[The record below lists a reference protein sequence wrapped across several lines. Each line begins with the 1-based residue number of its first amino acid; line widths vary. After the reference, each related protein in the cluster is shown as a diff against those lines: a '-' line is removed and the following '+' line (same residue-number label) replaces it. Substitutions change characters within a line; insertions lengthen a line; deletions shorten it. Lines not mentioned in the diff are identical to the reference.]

1 MRVGFS
7 VLLGAA
13 LFGLPAIEAN
23 ARNLTLTVGPGG
35 QYRTLSSAAAAANA
49 DTNADNYYIIDVAP
63 GIYADDFPVV
73 TRPMTI
79 EADPRHVGKQVL
91 LNATIPLPGK
101 KGIIVT
107 TASLTIDGL
116 TFQGASIA
124 NSDGGNGA
132 GIRDQNTGSPAS
144 LIVRNSLFVG
154 NQEGIL
160 TGGNPAQNITI
171 SNSRFINNGNPDPQY
186 FQHALYVN
194 RGGSLTVSDSLFCG
208 QLIGHDIKS
217 RALVTTVQNSRIYDG
232 ATADPADGC
241 RAGSTSFAI
250 DLPNGGR
257 ATISRNLIVQGT
269 ATQNNKM
276 VAYGEEGLAFNDNQ
290 LLVSG
295 NVFRNTA
302 PNSTAIYSPPPCRVK
317 AQLSQNTFIGVA
329 TPVSL
334 ADCAIYK

>member
-1 MRVGFS
+1 MLLS
-7 VLLGAA
+7 AAVL
-13 LFGLPAIEAN
+13 GLPAIEADAGN
-23 ARNLTLTVGPGG
+23 ATLTVGPGG
-35 QYRTLSSAAAAANA
+35 QYPTISSAAAAANA
-49 DTNADNYYIIDVAP
+49 DAGASNYYIIDVMP
-63 GIYADDFPVV
+63 GTYTNDFPIV

-79 EADPRHVGKQVL
+79 EADPRHGGKQVL
-91 LNATIPLPGK
+91 LNATIPLPSK

-107 TASLTIDGL
+107 TASLTVDGL

-144 LIVRNSLFVG
+144 LIVKNSVFVG

-171 SNSRFINNGNPDPQY
+171 SDSRFINNGNPDPQY

-194 RGGSLTVSDSLFCG
+194 HAGSLTVRNSLFCG

-217 RALVTTVQNSRIYDG
+217 RALMTTVQNNRIYDG
-232 ATADPADGC
+232 AVADPADSC

-257 ATISRNLIVQGT
+257 ATIAGNMIVQGT

-276 VAYGEEGLAFNDNQ
+276 VAYGEEGLSFSDNQ
-290 LLVSG
+290 LLVSD
-295 NVFRNTA
+295 NVFRNTV
-302 PNSTAIYSPPPCRVK
+302 PNSTGVYVPPPCRVK
-317 AQLSQNTFIGVA
+317 AQLSQNTFTGVA
-329 TPVSL
+329 TPVSP